1 MRSIGCYCE
10 KCRRAWD
17 IEVETCDM
25 HDGDKV
31 GASAIGR
38 LVRKYG
44 RGGVVNSF
52 PTGQA
57 LEKKLNAQAQ
67 HFWLFTKTV
76 KDSWK
81 LLGLPTRIRI
91 CQQP

>member
-1 MRSIGCYCE
+1 MVKDRTNFDLKRIAGCAVQDADA
-10 KCRRAWD
+10 KIVARAWD

-31 GASAIGR
+31 GAGAIGR

-52 PTGQA
+52 PAGQA
-57 LEKKLNAQAQ
+57 LEKKLNAQANERQ
-67 HFWLFTKTV
+67 
-76 KDSWK
+76 
-81 LLGLPTRIRI
+81 
-91 CQQP
+91 